1 MACPIAITK
10 FVGTVSLGLLTG
22 LSYSVVNIAIP
33 CLKLL
38 PTASQASRSLRD
50 VKCRTRKHAFHL
62 ANVSSGCFLFAW
74 MISSKRRKHPYLLWV
89 CVTSILS
96 SFGVDFWFYRDKGL
110 VGWSRMIV
118 HDLGVPAVK
127 KWKTSTKE
135 DDLVVVETEG
145 EVNGEIVERDMER
158 ECKLQRLRIWCSG
171 VAFAMSIVGLWGDS
185 A

>member
-1 MACPIAITK
+1 
-10 FVGTVSLGLLTG
+10 
-22 LSYSVVNIAIP
+22 
-33 CLKLL
+33 
-38 PTASQASRSLRD
+38 
-50 VKCRTRKHAFHL
+50 
-62 ANVSSGCFLFAW
+62 
-74 MISSKRRKHPYLLWV
+74 
-89 CVTSILS
+89 
-96 SFGVDFWFYRDKGL
+96 
-110 VGWSRMIV
+110 MIV